1 MSPRLY
7 RWGHVDSVVS
17 QSGCSDGAA
26 VTAAQCCGEGSAP
39 SPDFLTVEEAA
50 RVVRI
55 GRTTAYDLARQF
67 LATGG
72 REGLPVVRFGKQLR
86 VPRCR
91 LEEAL
96 GGPISWPPSTDANVT
111 LERGFPAEEG
121 LEHTPLVST
130 NASASATNGVS
141 LANVQSHPIAV

>member
-1 MSPRLY
+1 MSPRPY
-7 RWGHVDSVVS
+7 PWGHVDSVVS
-17 QSGCSDGAA
+17 QPVCSDGAA
-26 VTAAQCCGEGSAP
+26 VRAAQCGGECSTP

-96 GGPISWPPSTDANVT
+96 GGPISWPPASEANIP
-111 LERGFPAEEG
+111 LDRAFPAEG
-121 LEHTPLVST
+121 LVEHTQLVST
-130 NASASATNGVS
+130 NTVASARNGVN

>member
-1 MSPRLY
+1 M
-7 RWGHVDSVVS
+7 
-17 QSGCSDGAA
+17 
-26 VTAAQCCGEGSAP
+26 TAALCGGAGSTPA
-39 SPDFLTVEEAA
+39 PDFLTVEEAA

-96 GGPISWPPSTDANVT
+96 GGPISWPPSPDADIPLDV
-111 LERGFPAEEG
+111 RFPAEHRP
-121 LEHTPLVST
+121 EHTTVMPT
-130 NASASATNGVS
+130 NTVVAARDGVNP
-141 LANVQSHPIAV
+141 ANDQSHRIAV